1 MVRRGLS
8 DADLEGLL
16 YESDSC
22 DLEGFSNVKDSDEE
36 DNISLVREEADELEV
51 DDQEQLASTVI
62 RENDFISRNG
72 TEWFRIL
79 PQPCRTR

>member
-1 MVRRGLS
+1 M
-8 DADLEGLL
+8 EGLL

-72 TEWFRIL
+72 TEWSRIL